1 MRLIDIILFTIDGI
15 KERKVR
21 VVLNII
27 GIMIGGAAIISLV
40 SVAEGMNL
48 EINRQ
53 VELLGPKTI
62 IITNINLG
70 LSRREPITLTY
81 RELDTVKNIPHVSV
95 ATPVISRATRI
106 KINGRSAQ
114 VQVTGIIPEEYLK
127 INKNLEISKGRFLQ
141 KSDVV
146 STVLGSN
153 IAKPQS
159 EKELIADI
167 GDRLIVEVF
176 SGTEIKSSTLRVSGI
191 LTSIGQSLAFSP
203 DDSVYINLR
212 TAQQI
217 FNMGNRI
224 SSIIVEADDL
234 NTIDI
239 VVNKIREKL
248 GDGVTIITSG
258 FIRDTVGRVIGIV
271 QAVLGSVSAISL
283 VVAGVGIV
291 NTMTISVMER
301 TREIGILKAIG
312 AKSRDILMAFLSE
325 SLLTG
330 FSGGIVGSIVGVF
343 MGQVISSLAQVTIGI
358 SLTPSTSFQM
368 IAIVILFSMVTG
380 ILAGL
385 YPAWRAS
392 NLNPVEALRY
402 E

>member
-1 MRLIDIILFTIDGI
+1 MKLSDVILFTIDGM

-21 VVLNII
+21 VALNII

-81 RELDTVKNIPHVSV
+81 RELNIVKDIPHVSV
-95 ATPVISRATRI
+95 ATPVISRVTRV

-114 VQVTGIIPEEYLK
+114 VQVLGIVPEEYLK
-127 INKNLEISKGRFLQ
+127 INKNLEVAEGRFLH

-146 STVLGSN
+146 SAVLGSN

-159 EKELIADI
+159 EEKSIADV
-167 GDRLIVEVF
+167 GERVVVEALV
-176 SGTEIKSSTLRVSGI
+176 GNEVKSSTLRVSGI
-191 LTSIGQSLAFSP
+191 LSPIGQSLSFSP
-203 DDSVYINLR
+203 DDSIFITLR
-212 TAQQI
+212 TGQQI
-217 FNMGNRI
+217 FNMGNRL

-234 NTIDI
+234 NNIDP
-239 VVNKIREKL
+239 VVDEIRDRL

-312 AKSRDILMAFLSE
+312 SKSRDVLMAFLSE

-330 FSGGIVGSIVGVF
+330 ALGGIVGSVVGVF
-343 MGQVISSLAQVTIGI
+343 MSQVISSLAQVTLGI
-358 SLTPSTSFQM
+358 SLTPATSPLM
-368 IAIVILFSMVTG
+368 ILTVIGFSMITG
-380 ILAGL
+380 VIAGL

-392 NLNPVEALRY
+392 SLNPVEALRY

>member
-1 MRLIDIILFTIDGI
+1 MRLIDIILFTVDGI

-81 RELDTVKNIPHVSV
+81 RELDTVKKIPNVSV

-127 INKNLEISKGRFLQ
+127 INKNLEISEGRFLQ

-146 STVLGSN
+146 SAVLGSN
-153 IAKPQS
+153 IVKPQS
-159 EKELIADI
+159 EKEPIAGI

-176 SGTEIKSSTLRVSGI
+176 SGTEVKSSTLRVSGI
-191 LTSIGQSLAFSP
+191 LTPIGQSLTFSP

-248 GDGVTIITSG
+248 GDGATILTSG

-312 AKSRDILMAFLSE
+312 AKRKDVLMVFLSE

-358 SLTPSTSFQM
+358 SLTPFTSFQM